1 MPLKKQ
7 LIPGNTEDTWTWFM
21 AAGAAST
28 KSRPGKLEDNRAGF
42 FNKQKEGRESTIG
55 HRVGEHM

>member
-1 MPLKKQ
+1 MLLRKQ
-7 LIPGNTEDTWTWFM
+7 SIPGTTEDTWTCFM

-28 KSRPGKLEDNRAGF
+28 KSRPGKLLDNRAGF

-55 HRVGEHM
+55 HLVG